1 MFSFYVSDKICDQI
15 CKILSLI
22 RGFNITSQLVE
33 NKNTEIMKNALYVI
47 ATLILIIWG
56 IIYFGFHASAGIH
69 ILLIVAGIIVLVR
82 IVFSKQ
88 LNRS

>member
-1 MFSFYVSDKICDQI
+1 
-15 CKILSLI
+15 
-22 RGFNITSQLVE
+22 
-33 NKNTEIMKNALYVI
+33 MKNALYVI